1 MNIWGNVMTLI
12 HCVCWDSSMSPEKNK
27 VVLVYNNVCF
37 GVQNIPYILI
47 FQAFFLVLT
56 SSSIVV
62 LSFQLVLLLKY
73 IFVLLYINIH
83 L

>member
-1 MNIWGNVMTLI
+1 MTLI
-12 HCVCWDSSMSPEKNK
+12 RHVCWDSSMSPEKNK

-73 IFVLLYINIH
+73 IFVLLFINIH